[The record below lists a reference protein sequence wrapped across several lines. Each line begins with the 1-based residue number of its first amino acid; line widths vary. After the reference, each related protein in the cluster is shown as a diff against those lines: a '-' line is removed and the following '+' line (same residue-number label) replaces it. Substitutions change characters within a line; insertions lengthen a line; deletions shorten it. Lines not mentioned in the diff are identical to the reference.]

1 MEGRV
6 IRSKEFSELVET
18 RYTLILCLNRRAEDW
33 GIEFT
38 GGFFK
43 ELFKEFLTLPSGTQ
57 IATLQG
63 HKEWVQC
70 LVVHK
75 NILYSGSVDKT
86 IRAWNLDTNECI
98 TALQGHTDSVNCL
111 IVHNNI
117 LYSGSSDGTIRAWNL
132 DTNECI
138 TALQGY
144 TGCVRC
150 LIVHNNIYL
159 IWNLDTRMIT
169 ALQGRASHVYCLM
182 STYCIHPCVES
193 GHE

>member
-57 IATLQG
+57 IATG
-63 HKEWVQC
+63 RHKEWVQC

-86 IRAWNLDTNECI
+86 IRAWNLDTNECVFV
-98 TALQGHTDSVNCL
+98 LRGHTDRVSCL

-117 LYSGSSDGTIRAWNL
+117 LYSGSSDGTIRAV
-132 DTNECI
+132 ESRHESMRHCGK
-138 TALQGY
+138 GY

-150 LIVHNNIYL
+150 LIVHINILYASGDVT
-159 IWNLDTRMIT
+159 IRAWSLDMNKCFT
-169 ALQGRASHVYCLM
+169 ALK
-182 STYCIHPCVES
+182 TY
-193 GHE
+193 